1 MHSTKREKFM
11 SFFSR
16 AIYSFSQQDLP
27 FFAKRKLSFIVP
39 TAIAMMA
46 STSTLAQSENPNL
59 YSNFNSPS
67 NPTNDWLNNQ
77 NINEKSQI
85 DWLVIANAHSPVQ
98 PITAFIGDWDAPLN
112 SGDHAY
118 LQGRADLKVRPAG
131 SLISYGLG
139 WRYDYL
145 MSFSEE
151 TAEVYWQYENK
162 QPSSTSQSYPLF
174 LDAKHNERF
183 GANVCF
189 TQLLNANW
197 QLTTYAS
204 IWQGLHALEG
214 KVSGNLTTRV
224 LPDSEISN
232 IRDNVDK
239 ANAYVDYYYDK
250 PALGEENLNWNPDK
264 PSGYGYSLDLQLA
277 GKLSDKTQII
287 ISGYDVLGRM
297 RWKDM
302 PSTRYAL
309 DYDVN
314 GRPVYTIEGQLD
326 TKDVTQTLPW
336 RVEGSLIH
344 QLYNQWQL
352 GAHTQIN
359 DIQDLYQLSAGYQLN
374 ANNYPMTITGLIEP
388 QTKALGIALDSK
400 YGGIKVLTDD
410 IDAEKAKRSEI
421 SLYGRY
427 AW

>member
-85 DWLVIANAHSPVQ
+85 DWSIMATAHSPVQ

-183 GANVCF
+183 GANVGF

-224 LPDSEISN
+224 LPDTEVNN
-232 IRDNVDK
+232 IRDSVDK
-239 ANAYVDYYYDK
+239 ADAYVDYYYDK

-277 GKLSDKTQII
+277 GKLSDKTQVI
-287 ISGYDVLGRM
+287 ISGYDVIGRM

-314 GRPVYTIEGQLD
+314 GRPLYTIEGQLD

-336 RVEGSLIH
+336 RVKV
-344 QLYNQWQL
+344 
-352 GAHTQIN
+352 
-359 DIQDLYQLSAGYQLN
+359 
-374 ANNYPMTITGLIEP
+374 ITPVITTP
-388 QTKALGIALDSK
+388 
-400 YGGIKVLTDD
+400 
-410 IDAEKAKRSEI
+410 
-421 SLYGRY
+421 
-427 AW
+427 